1 MKIQKNISAAM
12 NRKLRE
18 YRNQT
23 DFMRELGVGRTTFHA
38 CLMGTGNP
46 SADTIEI
53 LAKGMNISP
62 AQLVAGELMPTD
74 SSVNLID
81 SLVDTLHPS
90 LQAPASI
97 LLDAQLFQL
106 SEELDEKDARWKYVV
121 AEPRPS
127 CYTLKAMEWRTA
139 VGRQVPRSPWSS
151 PTTTVSPRPPRSSLP
166 ATPSHRILSARQNM
180 LCIEQIFQTP
190 QAPVA
195 LNCAF
200 C

>member
-12 NRKLRE
+12 TRKLRE

-23 DFMRELGVGRTTFHA
+23 DFMRELGVGRTTFRA

-62 AQLVAGELMPTD
+62 AQLVAGELMPSD
-74 SSVNLID
+74 SSVNL
-81 SLVDTLHPS
+81 LGGLADTLHPS

-97 LLDAQLFQL
+97 LLDALRQLFQL

-121 AEPRPS
+121 AEPRPF
-127 CYTLKAMEWRTA
+127 CYTLKAMEWTNR
-139 VGRQVPRSPWSS
+139 GW
-151 PTTTVSPRPPRSSLP
+151 
-166 ATPSHRILSARQNM
+166 TPSATESAVFTDNHNVAEAAAELFTRNALSPIHLEEA
-180 LCIEQIFQTP
+180 IEDYMST
-190 QAPVA
+190 
-195 LNCAF
+195 L
-200 C
+200 